1 MKIEIKVNVTSTIIN
16 NVLCCALEGGSNYW
30 YAIGDVDRKH
40 FIKGDPFV
48 DNLTRSFDLEPSYE
62 LDVYDIESIEYDED
76 EDEGTMDKL
85 GTLTLASMAEALSFM
100 AEYYPEEFGRI
111 MDMSCD
117 ADDADIFFQIAVMG
131 EIVFG

>member
-1 MKIEIKVNVTSTIIN
+1 MKIEIKVNVTSTILN

-30 YAIGDVDRKH
+30 YAINEVDRGH

-48 DNLTRSFDLEPSYE
+48 DNLTRSFELDPKYELTIYDLESIDYE
-62 LDVYDIESIEYDED
+62 DD

-100 AEYYPEEFGRI
+100 AEYYPEQFGRI

-117 ADDADIFFQIAVMG
+117 ADDADIFFQCAVMG
-131 EIVFG
+131 EITFG